1 VSRVTDSLRIRVGES
16 PGQTAERRLRI
27 ATNQRFGTL
36 GAFARS
42 GSTWKRLRRPRCDPL
57 GPSGTSCMPYTACP
71 GERRCSEPSPLVK
84 AGAQLPAG
92 HRCCPLLSLLHAP
105 DMPQGRLWV
114 WLVLRSSKPSPP
126 AAWPLASCWSAP
138 FCWCWRLRCQRK
150 NALAV
155 LDKLRELGKDPVRAG
170 AETTTYPT
178 PFCPRNDGGGR
189 GRRGPNPLP
198 VPPQVGYR

>member
-1 VSRVTDSLRIRVGES
+1 VVGLTVE
-16 PGQTAERRLRI
+16 QTI
-27 ATNQRFGTL
+27 ATGGVAAGL
-36 GAFARS
+36 
-42 GSTWKRLRRPRCDPL
+42 L
-57 GPSGTSCMPYTACP
+57 
-71 GERRCSEPSPLVK
+71 LV
-84 AGAQLPAG
+84 
-92 HRCCPLLSLLHAP
+92 RT
-105 DMPQGRLWV
+105 
-114 WLVLRSSKPSPP
+114 
-126 AAWPLASCWSAP
+126 
-138 FCWCWRLRCQRK
+138 FCWYWRLRCQRK